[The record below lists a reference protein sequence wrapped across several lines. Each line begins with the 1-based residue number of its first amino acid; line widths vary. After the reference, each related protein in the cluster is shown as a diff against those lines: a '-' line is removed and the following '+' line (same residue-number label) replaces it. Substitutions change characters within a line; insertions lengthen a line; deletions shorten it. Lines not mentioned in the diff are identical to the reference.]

1 MEMILQLFSNLTT
14 SLFICQ
20 GDFHLK
26 AKIVHLQY
34 FSLYVEG
41 KSYKISIA
49 LDILNSNYQLRFIN
63 SLFCL
68 LFSNLLQLMINI
80 TLTKYILVSL
90 INENPVSFRISVSI
104 IQIPK
109 KHCILLLARR
119 DRGSVKVGSRN
130 ELSDPLDV
138 TLQRNVNTQ
147 INQV

>member
-1 MEMILQLFSNLTT
+1 MILQSFSNLTT

-26 AKIVHLQY
+26 AKIVHIQY

-41 KSYKISIA
+41 KSYKILIA

-80 TLTKYILVSL
+80 TFTKYILVSL
-90 INENPVSFRISVSI
+90 INENPRCPLVYPWLSF
-104 IQIPK
+104 
-109 KHCILLLARR
+109 
-119 DRGSVKVGSRN
+119 
-130 ELSDPLDV
+130 PLYKSQKSTVYYYLWDG
-138 TLQRNVNTQ
+138 TEGL
-147 INQV
+147 